1 MESVFPIALGAI
13 IVQLEF
19 AVLCDYAGYLAN
31 GQFVVVGPAVDEIS
45 TDRAVSSASVSLAG
59 ALRLP
64 PEDMGT
70 HTLRV
75 DATGP
80 EKSRFTVAT
89 EQHFAAEAREPS
101 SESGNLHSFAVRVG
115 TAFQAAGDY
124 LLHLVIDGHDAKTL
138 IVRVSGP
145 SHSNG
150 KKGAP
155 SLAEIEAMYQ
165 SELEQW
171 LELEKLTPSEQVLQ
185 RIAARFTLPTQW
197 FEEQDL
203 FEPQAESN

>member
-1 MESVFPIALGAI
+1 MLVFPIALGAT

-31 GQFVVVGPAVDEIS
+31 GQFVVVGPAVDSIS
-45 TDRAVSSASVSLAG
+45 ADRAASSASVSLAG
-59 ALRLP
+59 ALRLQP
-64 PEDMGT
+64 QDTAM

-80 EKSRFTVAT
+80 EKSRFTVASD
-89 EQHFAAEAREPS
+89 QRFAAEAREPS
-101 SESGNLHSFAVRVG
+101 SESGNLHSFAVPVG
-115 TAFQAAGDY
+115 TAFQSAGDY
-124 LLHLVIDGHDAKTL
+124 LLHLVIDGQDAKTL
-138 IVRVSGP
+138 IVHVSQP

-150 KKGAP
+150 QKRGP

-171 LELEKLTPSEQVLQ
+171 LELERMTPSEQVLQ
-185 RIAARFTLPTQW
+185 RIAKRFVPPREW
-197 FEEQDL
+197 FEEEDL
-203 FEPQAESN
+203 FEPQAESD